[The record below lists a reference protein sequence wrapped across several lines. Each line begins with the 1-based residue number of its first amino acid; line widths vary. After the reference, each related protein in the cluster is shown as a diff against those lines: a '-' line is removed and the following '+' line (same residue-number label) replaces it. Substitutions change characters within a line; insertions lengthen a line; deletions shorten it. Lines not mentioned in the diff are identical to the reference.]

1 MFMTKKDKA
10 KLNKHLNEKFSVL
23 EKRIADLEVQVQGQ
37 QKTYIQKVNVEDL
50 ANIISKTFAYS
61 YEVKSTN
68 DNNTDIKMQEAVDCI
83 MQHFKTFYEQ
93 AINNEIASF
102 AEPCKKCTKLGKCKC
117 SWLTKLEPL
126 FEKSNIKLNMAR

>member
-10 KLNKHLNEKFSVL
+10 KLNKHLNERFSGL
-23 EKRIADLEVQVQGQ
+23 EKRIADLEVQVQSQ
-37 QKTYIQKVNVEDL
+37 QKTHIQKINVEDL
-50 ANIISKTFAYS
+50 ANIISKTFTDS
-61 YEVKSTN
+61 CKIKTSN

-83 MQHFKTFYEQ
+83 MQHFKIFYEQ
-93 AINNEIASF
+93 ANNSEIASF
-102 AEPCKKCTKLGKCKC
+102 TEPCKKCANLDECKC